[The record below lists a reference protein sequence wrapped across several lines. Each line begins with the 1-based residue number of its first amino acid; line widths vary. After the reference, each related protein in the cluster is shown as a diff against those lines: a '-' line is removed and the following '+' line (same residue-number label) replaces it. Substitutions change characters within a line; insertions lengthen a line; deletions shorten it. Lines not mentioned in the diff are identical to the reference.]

1 MKKLMIMLFLAFTLG
16 SQAQTSNY
24 SGKLKLFKEVTLD
37 MPQYKNHIGEV
48 CFSNDEFERTLPE
61 SKYIKTYKL
70 GDKLSMRA
78 WTAHSPANSMMI
90 QLEESGISA
99 KDINSEKNDF
109 KEKSTVYFVLYL
121 DGKLINHTNGSQ
133 QHFPVDEMTQLP
145 THRSELNDGTKEF
158 FYDENLYE
166 KLLERKDLLQ
176 AGTHKLKIEFFPS
189 INTNGIGH
197 NFKYKPLAVGEIDLI
212 VPETKATEENCFP
225 YKVMSDKALE
235 DEVLKKMKEKKP
247 NAFKVILNSS
257 VSINRNEYGVIIS
270 KSFKA
275 TVVSK
280 TNDRVWY
287 DTYVF
292 EKLFDGAGYMGV
304 TINNEKSFLEKGDW
318 TVNKDCLKFLK

>member
-1 MKKLMIMLFLAFTLG
+1 MKKIILIPFLAFTLG
-16 SQAQTSNY
+16 SQAQTNNY
-24 SGKLKLFKEVTLD
+24 SGKLKLFKEETLD

-48 CFSNDEFERTLPE
+48 CFSNEEFERTLPE

-78 WTAHSPANSMMI
+78 WMAHSPVNSMMI
-90 QLEESGISA
+90 QLEESGIPA
-99 KDINSEKNDF
+99 REINNEKNDF
-109 KEKSTVYFVLYL
+109 KEKAKVYFVLYL
-121 DGKLINHTNGSQ
+121 DDKLINDTYGSGQ
-133 QHFPVDEMTQLP
+133 KFPIDEMTQLP
-145 THRSELNDGTKEF
+145 THRSELNDGTKDF

-176 AGTHKLKIEFFPS
+176 AGTHKLKIEFFPAIS
-189 INTNGIGH
+189 NYGVGH
-197 NFKYKPLAVGEIDLI
+197 NFKFKPLAVGEIDLI
-212 VPETKATEENCFP
+212 VLETKATEENCFP
-225 YKVMSDKALE
+225 YKALSDKTLE
-235 DEVLKKMKEKKP
+235 DEVLKKMKDKKP

-257 VSINRNEYGVIIS
+257 IAINRNEYGVIIS

-292 EKLFDGAGYMGV
+292 DKLFDGTRYMDV
-304 TINNEKSFLEKGDW
+304 TVNNEKSYFEKMDW